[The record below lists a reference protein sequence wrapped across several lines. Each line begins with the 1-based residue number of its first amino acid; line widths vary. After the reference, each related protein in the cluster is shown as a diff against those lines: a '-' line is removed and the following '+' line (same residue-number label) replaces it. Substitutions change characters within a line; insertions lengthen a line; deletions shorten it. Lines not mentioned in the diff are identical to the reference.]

1 MIWMNLLYLKYKIIL
16 YQKNT
21 IVKYSSK
28 NYEQRDVHNLYGY
41 FMHKAS
47 YEALLEKY
55 NNKIRTFILTRNLY
69 RITQTLCDVDWR
81 YKINF

>member
-1 MIWMNLLYLKYKIIL
+1 MNLLYLKYKIIL

-28 NYEQRDVHNLYGY
+28 NYEERDVHNLYGY

-47 YEALLEKY
+47 YEDLLERY
-55 NNKIRTFILTRNLY
+55 ENKMHPFILTRNFY
-69 RITQTLCDVDWR
+69 RIT
-81 YKINF
+81 